1 MQVYSKKIIRFIEE
15 IKKTVKEIL
24 KEDVCLKVFGN
35 RFYDRQEK
43 ASYPILVVVYNN
55 KSMLG
60 YFDPYFYEM
69 GFNELLMHTSKDKL
83 KDIIRHEIAHYM
95 TYIMH
100 GHNVQTHG
108 AEFKAYCQKLG
119 WGSDVYLATTCL
131 DNGANVK
138 FEEENS
144 ILRKVQKLMA
154 LSASQNQ
161 HESEQ
166 AMIKSQQLLLKHHL
180 DAKFIDSKD
189 DEKIFLKRILQQKKE
204 DSKMRSIAIIL
215 QTFFVT
221 TVFSRNQDSIYL
233 EIVGDAVNVDIAEYV
248 AGFLNFELDGLWN
261 HAKKEHAFK
270 GLVAKNSFFLGLAKG
285 YCDKIQLLKKEYN
298 KDFCNAL
305 MIIEKK
311 LDEAKEMVY
320 PHLRKTKRSHGYCP
334 DAASIGQQVGNAL
347 SIHCG
352 ITGAA
357 KSAGKFLGF
366 TF

>member
-1 MQVYSKKIIRFIEE
+1 MQVYSKKIVRFIEE
-15 IKKTVKEIL
+15 IKKIVKEIL
-24 KEDVCLKVFGN
+24 TKEVRLKVFGN
-35 RFYDRQEK
+35 RFYDSLEK
-43 ASYPILVVVYNN
+43 ASYPIMVVVYNN

-69 GFNELLMHTSKDKL
+69 GFNELLMHTAKDKL

-95 TYIMH
+95 TYITH
-100 GHNVQTHG
+100 GHTVQTHG
-108 AEFKAYCQKLG
+108 AEFKAFCQNLG
-119 WGSDVYLATTCL
+119 WGSDVYLATTFL
-131 DNGANVK
+131 DDGANIK

-154 LSASQNQ
+154 LSASHNQ

-180 DAKFIDSKD
+180 DAKFIDSQD
-189 DEKIFLKRILQQKKE
+189 DEKIFLKRILKQKKE
-204 DSKMRSIAIIL
+204 DAKMRSISIIL

-221 TVFSRNQDSIYL
+221 TVFSRNQDSIFL
-233 EIVGDAVNVDIAEYV
+233 EIVGDAINVDIAEYV

-261 HAKKEHAFK
+261 RAKKEHAFK

-285 YCDKIQLLKKEYN
+285 YCDKIQLLKKDYN
-298 KDFCNAL
+298 KDLCNAL

-311 LDEAKEMVY
+311 LMEAKDMVY
-320 PHLRKTKRSHGYCP
+320 PHLRKTKRSHGYCK
-334 DAASIGQQVGNAL
+334 DAANIGQQVGNAL

-352 ITGAA
+352 IGSQASTL
-357 KSAGKFLGF
+357 GKFLGF
-366 TF
+366 TG

>member
-1 MQVYSKKIIRFIEE
+1 MQVYSKKIVQFIEE
-15 IKKTVKEIL
+15 IKKNVKEIL
-24 KEDVCLKVFGN
+24 KEEVRLKVFGN
-35 RFYDRQEK
+35 RFYDSQEK
-43 ASYPILVVVYNN
+43 ASYPIMIVIYNN

-69 GFNELLMHTSKDKL
+69 GFIELLMHTSKDKL
-83 KDIIRHEIAHYM
+83 KDIIRHEIAHYLV
-95 TYIMH
+95 YITH
-100 GHNVQTHG
+100 GHNIQTHG
-108 AEFKAYCQKLG
+108 SEFRAFCQNLG
-119 WGSDVYLATTCL
+119 WGSDVYLATTCI
-131 DNGANVK
+131 DDGASVK

-154 LSASQNQ
+154 LSRSQNQ

-180 DAKFIDSKD
+180 DAKFIEEDV
-189 DEKIFLKRILQQKKE
+189 EKIFLKRILKQKKE
-204 DSKMRSIAIIL
+204 DAKMRSIAIIL

-261 HAKKEHAFK
+261 QAKKAHAFK

-305 MIIEKK
+305 MILEKK
-311 LDEAKEMVY
+311 LTGAKEMVY

-334 DAASIGQQVGNAL
+334 DAATIGKQVGNSL

-352 ITGAA
+352 IGSQA
-357 KSAGKFLGF
+357 SSLGKFLGF
-366 TF
+366 TS